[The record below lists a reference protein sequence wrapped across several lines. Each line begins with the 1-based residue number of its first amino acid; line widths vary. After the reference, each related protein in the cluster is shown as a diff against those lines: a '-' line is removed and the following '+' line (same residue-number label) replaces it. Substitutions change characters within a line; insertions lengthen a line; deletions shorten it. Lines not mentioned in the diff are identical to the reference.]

1 MPIDDLPAKW
11 KSFGWIVHEM
21 DGHSID
27 EMKNAFK
34 KIETNK
40 TETPIVI
47 VAKTIKGKG
56 VSFLEGHGKWHHR
69 VPNQIEYKQIVRE
82 LLQ

>member
-11 KSFGWIVHEM
+11 KSFGWIVREI

-34 KIETNK
+34 KSETNK
-40 TETPIVI
+40 TERNINYN
-47 VAKTIKGKG
+47 
-56 VSFLEGHGKWHHR
+56 VSEKLIL
-69 VPNQIEYKQIVRE
+69 PLTCYKLI
-82 LLQ
+82 